1 MFCKN
6 ETFRTNFETL
16 LKWEAFVAKRFVNEC
31 SKNLFSRYIM
41 W

>member
-16 LKWEAFVAKRFVNEC
+16 LKWEVFVAKRFVNE
-31 SKNLFSRYIM
+31 
-41 W
+41 